1 MKKRYTLIASTAL
14 LLILFITSLKYF
26 SQEINLI
33 VLLNC
38 EGKPSGS
45 LSATIS
51 RQNKPRQEFFY
62 DVEKICSEDQ
72 FEIENYNREN
82 IQFIYTLNKN
92 DSIKLLTR
100 YGEDIQ
106 SDSLGGYYTVL
117 ELKSMPP
124 FIRND
129 RI

>member
-1 MKKRYTLIASTAL
+1 MRKPELIIAFIIL
-14 LLILFITSLKYF
+14 LFILFAVSFKYF
-26 SQEINLI
+26 SQGTNLV
-33 VLLNC
+33 VLLRC

-51 RQNKPRQEFFY
+51 RQNKPRQEVFF

-72 FEIENYNREN
+72 FEVKDYNREN
-82 IQFIYTLNKN
+82 IQFSYTLNKN

-106 SDSLGGYYTVL
+106 SDNLGGFYTVL
-117 ELKSMPP
+117 ELKSTPP